1 MSPFKPINRS
11 TNYLFPPS
19 VDDWLPEPHLARFVV
34 DVVEQLDLREIER
47 AYRGAGTEAFHPA
60 LLLSILTYGYATGVF
75 GSRKLERATYDSV
88 AFRYVAANEH
98 PDHDTLNTFRK
109 RFLPQ
114 IEGLMVQVLLI
125 AQAMKLVSLGH
136 IALDGTKVK
145 ANASQHSALSY
156 GHSLKL
162 EQQLKE
168 EVRKLLALAIAADS
182 EAVPDGMSLPEEI
195 ALRSDRLEAIA
206 AAKIKIEARA
216 RERFEQEQADYQ
228 TKLARREAKSK
239 ETGKPPRG
247 QPPTPPKIGPA
258 DKDQVNL
265 TDDESRIM
273 KVSGGGFEQCY
284 NAQVAVDMDSLL
296 IVGSNTVQACNDK
309 QQIEPMLKKLDALPD
324 ALGHIGTLVA
334 DTGFYSEANVNACAT
349 HDILPL
355 IAVSREAHHPDPLAR
370 FTEPP
375 PRVADATAVEAMRH
389 RLKTKAGR
397 ALYAQRKCT
406 VEPVIGIVKSVLGF
420 RQFLLRGLDNV
431 KGEWNLVAMAWNLK
445 RMHVLTGEV
454 SPPDRPL
461 TVKNHRCRQIVRSIY
476 PAARGAAV

>member
-1 MSPFKPINRS
+1 MSPFKPINRHTS
-11 TNYLFPPS
+11 YLFPPS
-19 VDDWLPEPHLARFVV
+19 VDDWLPEQHLARFVV
-34 DVVEQLDLREIER
+34 DVVEQLDLKEMER
-47 AYRGAGTEAFHPA
+47 AYRGTGTEAFHPA
-60 LLLSILTYGYATGVF
+60 LLLSTLIYGYATGVF

-156 GHSLKL
+156 GHSEKL
-162 EQQLKE
+162 EQQLRE
-168 EVRKLLALAIAADS
+168 EVARLLALAEAADN

-195 ALRSDRLEAIA
+195 ALRSDRLSAIA
-206 AAKIKIEARA
+206 AAKVKIEARA
-216 RERFEQEQADYQ
+216 RERFETEQAVYQ
-228 TKLARREAKSK
+228 AKLDRREAKFK

-247 QPPTPPKIGPA
+247 APPAPPPAGPA

-273 KVSGGGFEQCY
+273 KVAGGGFEQCY

-296 IVGSNTVQACNDK
+296 IVKTNTVQACNDK
-309 QQIEPMLKKLDALPD
+309 QQIEPMLKQLGALPSV
-324 ALGHIGTLVA
+324 LGKVNALVA
-334 DTGFYSEANVNACAT
+334 DTGFYSEANVNACT
-349 HDILPL
+349 ENGITPL

-370 FTEPP
+370 FTGPP
-375 PRVADATAVEAMRH
+375 PLEADATAVEAMRH

-406 VEPVIGIVKSVLGF
+406 VEPVIGIIKSVLGF

-431 KGEWNLVAMAWNLK
+431 KGEWDLVAMAWNLK
-445 RMHVLTGEV
+445 RMYVLTG
-454 SPPDRPL
+454 
-461 TVKNHRCRQIVRSIY
+461 
-476 PAARGAAV
+476 